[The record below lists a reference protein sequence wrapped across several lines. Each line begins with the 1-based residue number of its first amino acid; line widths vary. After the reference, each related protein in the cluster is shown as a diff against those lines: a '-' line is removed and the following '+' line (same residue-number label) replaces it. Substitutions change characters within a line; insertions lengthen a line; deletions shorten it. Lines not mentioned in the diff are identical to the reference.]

1 MDIDSSKQA
10 MINALT
16 QRVEQL
22 EEVLQSILPPA
33 MAYYSEELFAA
44 GWLTGLEKELP
55 QHVASI
61 DKAATLLGM
70 IPTSWDYKEENS
82 IWNTIWKKYPIT
94 STKTDDV

>member
-1 MDIDSSKQA
+1 MDTDASKQA

-70 IPTSWDYKEENS
+70 IPTSWHYKEENS
-82 IWNTIWKKYPIT
+82 IWNTIWKKYPTT
-94 STKTDDV
+94 STKTDDA